1 MTSVPRRPTRPRN
14 PTLAPLR
21 QARYWD
27 RRYISDPEFFGTGPS
42 PFLRWALSRLRR
54 RSVGRNW
61 LELGSGYGRD
71 LFALRERGFS
81 VRGVDV
87 SRVGTTLARRA
98 KLAAVEA
105 PALEY
110 LPTVG
115 STSVDVVFSNLF
127 LNMEFTDE
135 EHERLFDEIHRV
147 LVPGGFHA
155 YSVRSVADPWY
166 GRGPKTGPDS
176 FDLAPHGPVLHFF
189 SPEYARRLRRNRFRC
204 LGTWEG
210 REGREFPITVLYILE
225 QRPRA
230 GR

>member
-1 MTSVPRRPTRPRN
+1 MTSVDRRPTRPRN
-14 PTLAPLR
+14 PALAPVR
-21 QARYWD
+21 QARFWD
-27 RRYISDPEFFGTGPS
+27 RRYISDPEFFGAGPS
-42 PFLRWALSRLRR
+42 PFLRWTLSRLRQ

-71 LFALRERGFS
+71 LVALRTRGFS
-81 VRGVDV
+81 VRGVDI

-110 LPTVG
+110 LPG
-115 STSVDVVFSNLF
+115 LESGSVDVVYSNLF
-127 LNMEFTDE
+127 LNMEFTE
-135 EHERLFDEIHRV
+135 AEHARLFEEIHRV
-147 LVPGGFHA
+147 LIPGGFHA

-166 GRGPKTGPDS
+166 GRGTRTGPDS

-189 SPEYARRLRRNRFRC
+189 SPDYARKLRRGRFRG
-204 LGTWEG
+204 LEMWEG
-210 REGREFPITVLYILE
+210 TEGREFPITVLYILE
-225 QRPRA
+225 QKPRG